1 MPPTSPI
8 PHKAHSRPVIGSN
21 LNPNAAFEISGLVYE
36 PGQTLIQA
44 VWAFGFDTT
53 IEPIHLIVAR
63 QTINL
68 IVSVLSCCNLRLQPQ
83 TERPVDGWRHF
94 VPHLTLTSFGLPVDV
109 AVAELRN
116 GSVKHHPDYL
126 GLAVKVQGL
135 LIKPSGLH

>member
-8 PHKAHSRPVIGSN
+8 PHKAHSRSVTGSN

-94 VPHLTLTSFGLPVDV
+94 V

-116 GSVKHHPDYL
+116 GSVKHHPDYI

>member
-8 PHKAHSRPVIGSN
+8 PHKAHSRPVTGSN

-44 VWAFGFDTT
+44 VT

-63 QTINL
+63 QNINL

-83 TERPVDGWRHF
+83 TDRPVPAKGK
-94 VPHLTLTSFGLPVDV
+94 LKG
-109 AVAELRN
+109 
-116 GSVKHHPDYL
+116 
-126 GLAVKVQGL
+126 
-135 LIKPSGLH
+135 